1 MTVTVNDMHR
11 EMCNVENTK
20 VDGLGWGLPRDAA
33 DPRGPGDTVHFRDRG
48 EPNR

>member
-20 VDGLGWGLPRDAA
+20 VDELGWGATA
-33 DPRGPGDTVHFRDRG
+33 
-48 EPNR
+48 